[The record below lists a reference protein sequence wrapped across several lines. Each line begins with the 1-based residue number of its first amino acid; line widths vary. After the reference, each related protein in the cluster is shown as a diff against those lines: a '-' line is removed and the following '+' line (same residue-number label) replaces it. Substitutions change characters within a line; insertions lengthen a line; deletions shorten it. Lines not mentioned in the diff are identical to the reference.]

1 MNDEREMAALRAIDR
16 IKKAKSVK
24 YEGAPWSWM
33 P

>member
-16 IKKAKSVK
+16 VKKGESVK
-24 YEGAPWSWM
+24 YEVSPWSWM